1 MSEALMEADPA
12 LENRSFEALCDDF
25 WTLSKQAYQAAAE
38 GRDADLA
45 IAIELRGE
53 ALDSIVARARDLTPA
68 QTAVAMSIGEKA
80 RMLEPDLAA
89 ALEDRISGVK
99 GALKK
104 IRRAQRVA
112 RNHLAGRDRGQG
124 AIFNVDA

>member
-1 MSEALMEADPA
+1 MDKRTIIEKGKEVLRIEAQ
-12 LENRSFEALCDDF
+12 S
-25 WTLSKQAYQAAAE
+25 
-38 GRDADLA
+38 
-45 IAIELRGE
+45 
-53 ALDSIVARARDLTPA
+53 V
-68 QTAVAMSIGEKA
+68 
-80 RMLEPDLAA
+80 A